1 MQGGTHLRNKFSGG
15 MHKCINKLLSLP
27 IPQISS
33 SYPTFTRNCTR
44 IGFNSTS
51 IIRQHKPFHHQ
62 YRYLTTFN
70 PHHFK
75 MVTSPTPVSLSSVES
90 AKRQAAHLAVDA
102 HFPRSISPPSSPILI
117 GIGSGSTVI
126 YVVERILQLPHS
138 LLSQCI
144 FIPTGYQSRQLILS
158 GSLTLGDIDSHNH
171 LHVAFDGAD
180 EVDPAL
186 NCIKGG
192 GACLFQEKLV
202 AIKAEKFVVVADF
215 RKISSSLSTAYAPGV
230 PIEVVPQAVSWVT
243 KRLVELGSVN
253 PTLRMGG
260 RAKAGPCVTDNGNFI
275 IDAPFRDGCV
285 VGKEGEVNGGVKGS
299 GIGDTGNVERLA
311 EEIKRIVGVVEH
323 GIFCRGNAKAVMAYF
338 GMEHGDVTT
347 RTEVV

>member
-1 MQGGTHLRNKFSGG
+1 MAG
-15 MHKCINKLLSLP
+15 
-27 IPQISS
+27 
-33 SYPTFTRNCTR
+33 
-44 IGFNSTS
+44 
-51 IIRQHKPFHHQ
+51 
-62 YRYLTTFN
+62 
-70 PHHFK
+70 
-75 MVTSPTPVSLSSVES
+75 
-90 AKRQAAHLAVDA
+90 
-102 HFPRSISPPSSPILI
+102 
-117 GIGSGSTVI
+117 GIGEGWFAFGLGTRGEALRELGGGENVWE
-126 YVVERILQLPHS
+126 VVPGVGGGVVWRGGGGGHI
-138 LLSQCI
+138 
-144 FIPTGYQSRQLILS
+144 
-158 GSLTLGDIDSHNH
+158 
-171 LHVAFDGAD
+171 
-180 EVDPAL
+180 DPAL

-202 AIKAEKFVVVADF
+202 AIKAEKFVVVAVF
-215 RKISSSLSTAYAPGV
+215 RKISSSLSTAYALGV

-347 RTEVV
+347 RTAMKSVRKYLLFPITSSTPQ